1 MYLGHYKLKEM
12 PFRLAPDPRYMY
24 WSAGHSAARECIRS
38 AQESDQGGA
47 IIVGDRGTGKSELLE
62 CLQGPASKLKT
73 ARLEFPPRTLAELE
87 EWLRDS
93 AEDAAAGDGGVVICD
108 NAHLF
113 HESMLAVLLRPDP
126 PALNLRRVLAGEP
139 PLERLLAAPRLESLA
154 RRCER
159 ARLPPLTHAEVS
171 GYITHRL
178 NVAGANGTRIFRD
191 DACDAVHRETK
202 GNPRL
207 INALCDASMIAG
219 CERDLPEIGAP
230 EVRLA
235 REDISRLFIPH
246 TEEAAPQAP
255 LAPLDDQAPGRGQVL
270 ARLRLMHGERAVV
283 ERELACGSLT
293 IGRATDNDMCI
304 ESKFIS
310 RHHCRIDTSE
320 RRCALEDVHSTN
332 GLYVNDQ
339 RVRRHHLRDG
349 DIVKIGQHR
358 LHYIELRLDT
368 DA

>member
-24 WSAGHSAARECIRS
+24 WSAGHSAARDRICA
-38 AQESDQGGA
+38 AQESIQGGA

-62 CLQGPASKLKT
+62 CLQGPASRLRT
-73 ARLEFPPRTLAELE
+73 ARLEFPPRSLAELE
-87 EWLRDS
+87 KWMRDS
-93 AEDAAAGDGGVVICD
+93 DEGAAGDGGVVICD

-126 PALNLRRVLAGEP
+126 PTLNLRRVLAGEP
-139 PLERLLAAPRLESLA
+139 ALERALAAPRLESLA

-159 ARLPPLTHAEVS
+159 ARLPPLTRAEVS

-178 NVAGANGTRIFRD
+178 NVAGANGARIFRD

-230 EVRLA
+230 EVRVA
-235 REDISRLFIPH
+235 REDIGRLFIPQADD
-246 TEEAAPQAP
+246 AAPPSP
-255 LAPLDDQAPGRGQVL
+255 LAPLDDGAPGHGQIF
-270 ARLRLMHGERAVV
+270 ARLRLTHGERAVL

-293 IGRATDNDMCI
+293 IGRATDNDLCI
-304 ESKFIS
+304 ESKFVS
-310 RHHCRIDTSE
+310 RHHCRIVTSE

-332 GLYVNDQ
+332 GLYVNAQ

-349 DIVKIGQHR
+349 DVVTIGQHR
-358 LHYIELRLDT
+358 LHYIDLRPDT
-368 DA
+368 GA